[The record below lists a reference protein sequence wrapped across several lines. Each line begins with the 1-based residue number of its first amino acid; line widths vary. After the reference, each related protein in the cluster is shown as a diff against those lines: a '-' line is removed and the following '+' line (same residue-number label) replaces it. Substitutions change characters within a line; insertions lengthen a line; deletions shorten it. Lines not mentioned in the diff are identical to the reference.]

1 MQKGAIIFG
10 SDQEVAGVMRAVE
23 RVNATGAFSWVGSDG
38 WSARSLVSDGNERA
52 VEGTISVQP
61 QANDV
66 KGFKEYF
73 LGLNVKNNKRNPWFV
88 EFWEHHF
95 QCRYPGSPRTPY
107 NGQYAR
113 VCSGLER
120 LTVNNTEF
128 ERQLQFVSDAVM
140 AFAYSIR

>member
-1 MQKGAIIFG
+1 
-10 SDQEVAGVMRAVE
+10 MRAVE
-23 RVNATGAFSWVGSDG
+23 RINATGLFSWVGSDG

-88 EFWEHHF
+88 
-95 QCRYPGSPRTPY
+95 GT
-107 NGQYAR
+107 
-113 VCSGLER
+113 
-120 LTVNNTEF
+120 
-128 ERQLQFVSDAVM
+128 
-140 AFAYSIR
+140 

>member
-1 MQKGAIIFG
+1 MINNDSSSPGLKTILLYFLSPGAIIFG

-23 RVNATGAFSWVGSDG
+23 RINATSLFSWVGSDG

-88 EFWEHHF
+88 
-95 QCRYPGSPRTPY
+95 G
-107 NGQYAR
+107 
-113 VCSGLER
+113 
-120 LTVNNTEF
+120 
-128 ERQLQFVSDAVM
+128 M
-140 AFAYSIR
+140 

>member
-1 MQKGAIIFG
+1 M
-10 SDQEVAGVMRAVE
+10 
-23 RVNATGAFSWVGSDG
+23 FSWVGSDG

-88 EFWEHHF
+88 GTYINLLYLSVQKMQLLIEIFYYLKRSTIYGYHKTNKTFRIQIRSSALCCIEDLLDVEINQF
-95 QCRYPGSPRTPY
+95 YQ
-107 NGQYAR
+107 QY
-113 VCSGLER
+113 L
-120 LTVNNTEF
+120 
-128 ERQLQFVSDAVM
+128 M
-140 AFAYSIR
+140 

>member
-1 MQKGAIIFG
+1 
-10 SDQEVAGVMRAVE
+10 MRAVE
-23 RVNATGAFSWVGSDG
+23 RINATSMFSWVGSDG

-88 EFWEHHF
+88 GTYINLLYLSVERMQLLIEIFYYLKRSTIYGYHKTIIKLSEFKSVQVLF
-95 QCRYPGSPRTPY
+95 VILKILRT
-107 NGQYAR
+107 
-113 VCSGLER
+113 LK
-120 LTVNNTEF
+120 
-128 ERQLQFVSDAVM
+128 
-140 AFAYSIR
+140 